1 MCKFYSREKQLI
13 LEISIIICFVYAAG
27 QVNWFGFE
35 SPRSFWDFIRVA
47 CSKVPHNCISSIEN
61 MENVSS
67 SRAKVRNQL
76 NSRYWLQMLIFYVG
90 KSCIYVTQAQDN
102 VADLLQDM
110 GAGIYVQ
117 TGDMKAGGRMSWRNF
132 NEGKNF
138 GPHFIL
144 GQDKLDILDTLT
156 RVLH

>member
-110 GAGIYVQ
+110 GARIYVQ

-132 NEGKNF
+132 NEGKIF